1 MSGVAAGG
9 ISSTILY
16 KFRSSTNY
24 ESLPMPGSL
33 ARLFDVKRAIVKAK
47 KLDKAAGG
55 GLEFD
60 LRITNASTDE
70 VYLDDNILL
79 PRGTRVIVQRLP
91 AARGFGL
98 LAKIAREEAGV
109 QSRTPHIIGS
119 VESNASYTIS
129 SVENEEDGFVR
140 HDANKVANLA
150 QTSDHAHKDEDEEDE
165 LKALKAVT
173 DPSQATSKT
182 GTILGYN
189 NRFGVA
195 NSVSVPNTLGQHSN
209 NWAKS
214 TSQIHSVRQSARG
227 TATELDSDP
236 KQTTKKVRVRLFWQ
250 NFDAYV
256 IPTFYGSRY

>member
-1 MSGVAAGG
+1 
-9 ISSTILY
+9 
-16 KFRSSTNY
+16 
-24 ESLPMPGSL
+24 
-33 ARLFDVKRAIVKAK
+33 
-47 KLDKAAGG
+47 
-55 GLEFD
+55 
-60 LRITNASTDE
+60 
-70 VYLDDNILL
+70 LL